1 MFFVFFACSL
11 IHNLVLKVLIRVIS
25 FLLSANIGPRSGG
38 GSKKPSFGSGRQT
51 LRFKANGSAKVED
64 VDDARTLA
72 EEKINELLEGFL
84 GINDSELCKLK
95 IGLISVIKQLKQLN

>member
-1 MFFVFFACSL
+1 
-11 IHNLVLKVLIRVIS
+11 
-25 FLLSANIGPRSGG
+25 
-38 GSKKPSFGSGRQT
+38 
-51 LRFKANGSAKVED
+51 VED

-95 IGLISVIKQLKQLN
+95 IGFILVIKQLKQLN